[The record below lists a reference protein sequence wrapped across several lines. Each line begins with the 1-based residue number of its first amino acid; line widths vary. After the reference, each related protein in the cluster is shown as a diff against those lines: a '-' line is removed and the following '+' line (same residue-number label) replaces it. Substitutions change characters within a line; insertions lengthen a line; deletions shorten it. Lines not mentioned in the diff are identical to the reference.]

1 MRSVSRFE
9 SNLLR
14 ILQAILGRVQTSQV
28 MPILVRKHSP
38 PKCLSR
44 DTVELVEQMLAAG
57 CSDLFVR
64 AGGWQRQ
71 RFIREQD
78 VVQGRLW
85 ERREPKTLGLTF
97 SKNALRFL
105 IWLTATNI
113 SDEKERWDAPP
124 QLTLG
129 DELLL
134 FLTYRCLQTT
144 EISDR
149 WCKITPFRDHAL
161 CALAFADD
169 WGHQLVDA
177 KPDFTPWVSEPGA
190 SIVESLQLVLADRW
204 IEMER
209 TKSHIVSAD
218 RMRRIGTFQQK
229 ILSRFLDA
237 AAEVGRRDLA
247 RFVLQVAR
255 EVLRD
260 NKSSESWIGSLNVDG
275 LRVADR
281 MAIYRA
287 AVATL
292 NQIET
297 LQKWEREARNVAYY
311 DEGYAA
317 SQLWKSD
324 WEEYRGEALAER
336 AALLVQA
343 VEPLA

>member
-161 CALAFADD
+161 CALALSWLACD
-169 WGHQLVDA
+169 GLMR
-177 KPDFTPWVSEPGA
+177 GA
-190 SIVESLQLVLADRW
+190 SWAP
-204 IEMER
+204 
-209 TKSHIVSAD
+209 
-218 RMRRIGTFQQK
+218 
-229 ILSRFLDA
+229 LSEANKPSSSGA
-237 AAEVGRRDLA
+237 AATLSKRAQPTWCLWHLKRGDRVVP
-247 RFVLQVAR
+247 FVPTTPTDPSKSWWQVR
-255 EVLRD
+255 QR
-260 NKSSESWIGSLNVDG
+260 
-275 LRVADR
+275 
-281 MAIYRA
+281 
-287 AVATL
+287 
-292 NQIET
+292 
-297 LQKWEREARNVAYY
+297 
-311 DEGYAA
+311 
-317 SQLWKSD
+317 
-324 WEEYRGEALAER
+324 
-336 AALLVQA
+336 
-343 VEPLA
+343 